1 MVREKLGKSQGISS
15 LLMRGNPVLQYKICL
30 YIVYLPPEKSPRS
43 RDSNSFIEQLLNR
56 IYMFSYHDMSLILGD
71 LNARTGNLKG
81 FINEVDEVP
90 QRNCTIDDTTNRYED
105 ALIDIC

>member
-1 MVREKLGKSQGISS
+1 MHMVWAL
-15 LLMRGNPVLQYKICL
+15 
-30 YIVYLPPEKSPRS
+30 
-43 RDSNSFIEQLLNR
+43 
-56 IYMFSYHDMSLILGD
+56 
-71 LNARTGNLKG
+71 GNLKD